1 MNKKLSIIIPV
12 LNEEATLEKTL
23 EQVYSAQVFDYEK
36 EIIIIDDGSTDETPE
51 ILERVKDKFNL
62 IVLKHGKRQGKGS
75 ALKTGFER
83 ITGQAVIIQDADLEY
98 SPNDYENLLRVF
110 ENTGSVV
117 YGSRN
122 LNPDRKGYSHYVFG
136 VWFLTKVN
144 NILFNSKLTDTYTC
158 YKLFPSDLIKSIPLK
173 SNGFE
178 IESEMTAKILKKGKD
193 IKEIPIKYVPR
204 KFKDGK
210 KIRFKDGLIGLW
222 TIIKY
227 RIIN

>member
-1 MNKKLSIIIPV
+1 MIMK
-12 LNEEATLEKTL
+12 
-23 EQVYSAQVFDYEK
+23 
-36 EIIIIDDGSTDETPE
+36 
-51 ILERVKDKFNL
+51 
-62 IVLKHGKRQGKGS
+62 
-75 ALKTGFER
+75 
-83 ITGQAVIIQDADLEY
+83 
-98 SPNDYENLLRVF
+98 NLLRVF